1 MLDHLDRLEYQDPED
16 QTDRKENRVKQ
27 VLLGLL
33 VHRVFEVQTVPLVKE
48 GQTAMMVNLGQQEI
62 LVIQDPVANRD
73 LLVFL
78 EYVVFVA

>member
-33 VHRVFEVQTVPLVKE
+33 VHRVFEVQMVPLVKE

>member
-16 QTDRKENRVKQ
+16 QMDRKENRVKQ

-33 VHRVFEVQTVPLVKE
+33 VHRVFEVQMAPLVKQ